1 MKKITVNLSFLR
13 SKENL
18 AFELDDKMAD
28 DVISEINYKNECLK
42 QDKNK
47 PKEQHTQFKAID
59 FP

>member
-13 SKENL
+13 SKDKL

-42 QDKNK
+42 
-47 PKEQHTQFKAID
+47 
-59 FP
+59 